1 VHLRIRWRVQGA
13 YLIRDP
19 SFLFPMAKSLRS
31 KVKRAFRAKKRE
43 DGVYA
48 ATHAARLQRL
58 HAKIDAIVAAPK
70 PVHDENLGDLEDAEG
85 DEDVQEER
93 MADGSQPKASG
104 PDTMDV
110 DKTSKPTKINTHG
123 PRNSRRE
130 QWRVS
135 KGMSARP
142 ERKGV
147 NRQGNVSARRNAG
160 RPKRRR

>member
-1 VHLRIRWRVQGA
+1 
-13 YLIRDP
+13 
-19 SFLFPMAKSLRS
+19 MAKSLRS

-58 HAKIDAIVAAPK
+58 HSKIDAIVKAPK
-70 PVHDENLGDLEDAEG
+70 PVHDEVLGDVEDAEG
-85 DEDVQEER
+85 DEDVQEEE
-93 MADGSQPKASG
+93 MADDSKPKASG
-104 PDTMDV
+104 SDTMDV
-110 DKTSKPTKINTHG
+110 DKNSKSTKIDTHG

-130 QWRVS
+130 EWRLS

-142 ERKGV
+142 DRKGM
-147 NRQGNVSARRNAG
+147 NRQGTVSARRNAG